1 MNKYK
6 KIFNRFEK
14 LFQSSRNKFQKL
26 PYWLNFVSYQFSK
39 EDNDKLPA
47 YYYHYKR
54 GSIIRVNFGVN
65 PGSEF
70 SFTHFAIVLDKHDNS
85 KKNTLTVIPLTSKKG
100 KNRYSLGKDIFN
112 QTVSI
117 LQTQL
122 NQIIKESQ
130 DVQKELDSATIATP
144 SLEQKVYIA
153 AKHANE
159 LNRVVETYS
168 EFNKDSYV
176 RLSDITTISKLR
188 IKRINKFDPSGKIK
202 LTEQQMQD
210 ISLELSKLYL
220 DKL

>member
-1 MNKYK
+1 MEKYQ
-6 KIFNRFEK
+6 KIFDRFEK
-14 LFQSSRNKFQKL
+14 LFQSSQNKFKKL

-39 EDNDKLPA
+39 EDNNKLPTH
-47 YYYHYKR
+47 YYHYKR

-122 NQIIKESQ
+122 NQIIKESD

-144 SLEQKVYIA
+144 SLEQKVHTA
-153 AKHANE
+153 TKHTQE
-159 LNRVVETYS
+159 LKQVVKTYS

-176 RLSDITTISKLR
+176 RINDITTISKLR
-188 IKRINKFDPSGKIK
+188 IKRINKYDPSGKIK

-210 ISLELSKLYL
+210 ISLALSKLYL